1 MATRA
6 SSAAVQR
13 RRLYRWVAAV
23 GLLAAAEDQRG
34 ADVPE
39 TNAMGLLAAHA
50 ACEAMLGLIVGTLP
64 YSQGKAGDPGF
75 PELLDKA
82 EAVARPSFATALH
95 SDLLLMHRVRNGFVH
110 AGQTVDAT
118 ELDRAVDA
126 AHSLAEHVPL
136 PGNRRLVGTA
146 TVVADLIG
154 IEAIGMWLRHAD
166 EMRRAGRLRLSADGV
181 ARALDAALDR
191 TVPRV
196 RTRTGMTMSQTVRE
210 MRAMGAGLG
219 FDHEM
224 RENLSAID
232 SLTRWVYPMALG
244 TPPATIA
251 YVRSVVGEETPVD
264 VGGHPRR
271 VDRPSNDDPPVADLR
286 RASTIVSRII
296 LRLWAMGSLAARRG
310 DPELVALARDF
321 LANPSGNAAG
331 RPRDGGR
338 S

>member
-1 MATRA
+1 
-6 SSAAVQR
+6 
-13 RRLYRWVAAV
+13 
-23 GLLAAAEDQRG
+23 LLAAAEDQRG

-50 ACEAMLGLIVGTLP
+50 ACEAMLGLIVGVVP
-64 YSQGKAGDPGF
+64 YTKGKSQDPYF
-75 PELLDKA
+75 PDLLEMAA
-82 EAVARPSFATALH
+82 EVARPRIQIGLK
-95 SDLLLMHRVRNGFVH
+95 SDLLLMHRARNGFVH

-146 TVVADLIG
+146 TVVADVTD

-166 EMRRAGRLRLSADGV
+166 EMRQAGRLRLSADGV

-196 RTRTGMTMSQTVRE
+196 RTRTGLTMEQTVQQLRSVGGGRLSIGGGNASVRE
-210 MRAMGAGLG
+210 TRAVT
-219 FDHEM
+219 
-224 RENLSAID
+224 SAID

-251 YVRSVVGEETPVD
+251 YVRSVVGEEAAVD
-264 VGGHPRR
+264 VGGHPRP
-271 VDRPSNDDPPVADLR
+271 VTRPSDDDPPGADLR

-296 LRLWAMGSLAARRG
+296 LRLWAMGSLAAGRG
-310 DPELVALARDF
+310 DPELVALAQDF
-321 LANPSGNAAG
+321 IANPSGNAAG
-331 RPRDGGR
+331 KPRDGGR